1 MKSYLVSKLRSFLTG
16 VFALLLGAFVALT
29 TLAWFPIAAQ
39 SNMKSI
45 EKRQLLRPEVV
56 PIEEIRT
63 REKLIQF
70 GEAFQEGSDWLKE
83 VRFRLKNKSGREI
96 VYLELIL
103 SFPETS
109 VTGNVM
115 SYSVRLGNRPGGPIQ
130 TRAPLLV
137 RPDDDLTVILDED
150 TYANLKKF
158 IELRQAISTLNK
170 VTAYPG
176 FIVFSDGVAWSGG
189 EYQRQDPANPN
200 RYINIGPVPPNN

>member
-29 TLAWFPIAAQ
+29 TLPWFPIAAQ